1 MTHNSGT
8 HGAGEDAAEAVVAV
22 ACVLIVAGAFRT
34 IAMPAGAGVLDNC
47 LVVVGVGHRCWRA
60 RRARFLAGFDRSIL
74 IVGLEIMNERGN
86 EEKIKLRAM
95 PRMAQSMTCFA
106 VAQTIERIGCCGN
119 CVVDVDE

>member
-8 HGAGEDAAEAVVAV
+8 YVAGEDAAEAVAAV
-22 ACVLIVAGAFRT
+22 AWVLMVAGAFLT

-47 LVVVGVGHRCWRA
+47 LVVVGHRCWRA

-74 IVGLEIMNERGN
+74 IVGVEIMKERGRKRR
-86 EEKIKLRAM
+86 EIRLRAM

-106 VAQTIERIGCCGN
+106 AAQTIERMGCCGN
-119 CVVDVDE
+119 CIVDVDES